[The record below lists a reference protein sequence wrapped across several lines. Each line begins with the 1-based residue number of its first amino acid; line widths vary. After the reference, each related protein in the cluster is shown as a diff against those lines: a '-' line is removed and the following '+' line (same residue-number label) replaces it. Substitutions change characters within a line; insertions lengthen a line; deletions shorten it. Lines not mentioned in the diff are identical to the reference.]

1 MVVSHLSLNMNLTI
15 EGSIL
20 FKLWPTWVR
29 KREDF
34 SEGQNKLLLESS
46 MKNVWTLALDPEYV
60 LSRLFKHY
68 DVFPELYGSCG
79 GLYMVEQVFKSL
91 QLIL

>member
-1 MVVSHLSLNMNLTI
+1 MVVSHLSLNMNLTV
-15 EGSIL
+15 EGSTL
-20 FKLWPTWVR
+20 FKLWPAWVR

-79 GLYMVEQVFKSL
+79 GLYMVEQVHTAFL
-91 QLIL
+91 YL